1 MVRLYFK
8 SSTKKLQA
16 EWVILGIS
24 TDFLIKFS
32 APINLEWKMTIS
44 Q

>member
-8 SSTKKLQA
+8 ASATKFPG
-16 EWVILGIS
+16 EWVILG
-24 TDFLIKFS
+24 TYDFLIKFS
-32 APINLEWKMTIS
+32 APINLEWKITIS